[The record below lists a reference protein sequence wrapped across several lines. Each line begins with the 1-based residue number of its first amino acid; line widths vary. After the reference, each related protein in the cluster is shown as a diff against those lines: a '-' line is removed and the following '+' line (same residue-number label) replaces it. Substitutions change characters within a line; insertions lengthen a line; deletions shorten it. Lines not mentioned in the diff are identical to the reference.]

1 MHTKLSTICIQN
13 KKDGVGE
20 FIYFSILNI
29 IPYFQSK
36 QNWTT
41 LMHKRKNV
49 RMKFLLLST
58 HSLKDREVWR
68 RINLYL
74 HRCYNSNS
82 FKFYFSPED
91 HQQDS
96 GNRSL
101 LCRLIPPSLSKF
113 AFANISV
120 VIPYFS
126 YFLVPTNSRDRIV
139 FG

>member
-1 MHTKLSTICIQN
+1 MHTKLSTICVQN

-58 HSLKDREVWR
+58 QSIKDREVWR

-74 HRCYNSNS
+74 HS
-82 FKFYFSPED
+82 FFNNKNLKFYFSPED
-91 HQQDS
+91 HQKVS
-96 GNRSL
+96 GNRSW
-101 LCRLIPPSLSKF
+101 LCRLIPPPPSPTKFHICDYLRSHSLFFFWLSHTY
-113 AFANISV
+113 IW
-120 VIPYFS
+120 
-126 YFLVPTNSRDRIV
+126 
-139 FG
+139 